1 MLEIFDGTVKSTVH
15 IWKSKSPRKFAAN
28 VKGQW
33 GGRSRG
39 VPSWACWSEKYQI
52 YVKCLHLFSNRS
64 KKNSVIFF
72 RLFSNLIC
80 FKIEQ
85 IDLIYV
91 PQHLLKA
98 NLREAGLLT
107 SLKVIGEVDNNK
119 SIQQPVEVV
128 GRCCQGAR
136 RRRQGKWI
144 VRSVA
149 SSRVKDPR
157 PRPTSCQ
164 WYHCHII
171 SRVPIFVCVE
181 DNRLYHLSAKNG
193 LNSSSDVPRVARW
206 LRSWSGW
213 WYFSLLA
220 NLDEWWDM
228 RGPEIPVRGSRKKS
242 NIVRSSWL

>member
-72 RLFSNLIC
+72 RLFSKLIC

-98 NLREAGLLT
+98 NLRKAGLLT

-119 SIQQPVEVV
+119 SIKQPVEVV

-228 RGPEIPVRGSRKKS
+228 RGPEITS
-242 NIVRSSWL
+242 